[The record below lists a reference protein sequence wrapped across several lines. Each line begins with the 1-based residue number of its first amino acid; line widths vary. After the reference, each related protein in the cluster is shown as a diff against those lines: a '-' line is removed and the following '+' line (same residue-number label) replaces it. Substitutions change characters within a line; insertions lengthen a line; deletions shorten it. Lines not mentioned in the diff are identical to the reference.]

1 MSINEEEVYQEHV
14 LDHYEDPYHRGRL
27 AEVTHAHEDDN
38 PLCGDKISV
47 YVKLNGEVIEDVSF
61 QGSGC
66 AISQS
71 SASLMTTAVRGRSVE
86 EAMELFVRFHEMVTS
101 DAESPVDKE
110 KLGKLRAF
118 GGVREFPSRVK
129 CANLSWH
136 TLRSA
141 LEARTESVTTE

>member
-1 MSINEEEVYQEHV
+1 MSALTELYQQV
-14 LDHYEDPYHRGRL
+14 ILDHNRKPRNFRVIEDADRVG
-27 AEVTHAHEDDN
+27 TGDN
-38 PLCGDKISV
+38 PLCGDKIEV
-47 YVKLNGEVIEDVSF
+47 FVKLHDNVIEDVSF

-71 SASLMTTAVRGRSVE
+71 SASLMTTSVLGKSVD
-86 EAMELFVRFHEMVTS
+86 EALELFSRFHEMVTS
-101 DAESPVDKE
+101 EVDSPIDKE
-110 KLGKLRAF
+110 ALGKLRAF

-141 LEARTESVTTE
+141 LESGSGRVTTE